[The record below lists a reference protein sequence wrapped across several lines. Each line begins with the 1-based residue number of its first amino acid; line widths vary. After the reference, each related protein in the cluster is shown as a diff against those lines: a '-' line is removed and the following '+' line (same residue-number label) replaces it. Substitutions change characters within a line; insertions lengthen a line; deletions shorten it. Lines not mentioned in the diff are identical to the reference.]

1 MSGRTRGRPRIEHT
15 ETPPPE
21 TTAEEEYPLQFAT
34 IQQVT
39 VLQDQMST
47 IMEMLQRIVPQPRTS
62 EAPPPANEVP
72 PTTEIPPA
80 AEILPVLEI
89 PPSETIQTHEMTS
102 TSRPSIPNESR
113 VSKLTHPTMKI
124 A

>member
-15 ETPPPE
+15 ETSQPKI
-21 TTAEEEYPLQFAT
+21 AAGEEHLPQFST

-39 VLQDQMST
+39 SLQDQMST

-72 PTTEIPPA
+72 PPTEIPPA
-80 AEILPVLEI
+80 AEIPPAVEI
-89 PPSETIQTHEMTS
+89 PPSETIQTHEITS
-102 TSRPSIPNESR
+102 TSRPSIPIDR
-113 VSKLTHPTMKI
+113 ILLIKVVL
-124 A
+124 

>member
-1 MSGRTRGRPRIEHT
+1 MSGRTRGKPRIEHT

-21 TTAEEEYPLQFAT
+21 VAAEEEHPPQFAT

-72 PTTEIPPA
+72 PPTKIPPA
-80 AEILPVLEI
+80 VEI

-102 TSRPSIPNESR
+102 TSRPSIPVNWF
-113 VSKLTHPTMKI
+113 KD
-124 A
+124 